1 MQLKDDVELP
11 SLEDFYYDL
20 MAGGYIKPEAL
31 LDNAQDA
38 QRVRDAMKTIQE
50 FEDLLQEAADDLE
63 DDED

>member
-1 MQLKDDVELP
+1 MQLKDGVELP

-50 FEDLLQEAADDLE
+50 FEDLLQEAADELE